1 MSMAIKKWGNSN
13 AIRINQQILNDAGLT
28 LDDKVE
34 IKVNEKQEIVI
45 KKLKDRKMTLKSLF
59 STYKG
64 DRFESELIDFGD
76 DVGSE
81 IF

>member
-34 IKVNEKQEIVI
+34 IKVNEIVI